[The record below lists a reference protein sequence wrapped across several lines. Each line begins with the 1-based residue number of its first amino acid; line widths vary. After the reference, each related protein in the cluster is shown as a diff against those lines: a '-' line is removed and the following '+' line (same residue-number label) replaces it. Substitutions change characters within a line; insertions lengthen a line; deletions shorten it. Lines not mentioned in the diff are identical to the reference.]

1 MCLTRACAA
10 RPRPV
15 QTRVLSRLTL
25 IPIGIALLFAGL
37 FFDNGRAGPRV
48 QVTPTRDRLAEPTL
62 PASPTQADRGSQV
75 YWLSCLPCHGDL
87 GQGLTDEFRDAYPPE
102 DRNCWNSG
110 CHGERP
116 YDNGFKLPHSI
127 PAVIG
132 KGTLQ
137 KFSNAAVLYGYIR
150 GAMPFWKPGSLTDE
164 EAWSVTAFILR
175 QNGLWDGRAE
185 LNESNAAQVQVAAP
199 EATSTPTVTEPAVGG
214 GIQVS
219 WPVVLGGVLLLGLVL
234 LLILFPKKSP
244 R

>member
-1 MCLTRACAA
+1 MQTRA
-10 RPRPV
+10 
-15 QTRVLSRLTL
+15 LSRLTL
-25 IPIGIALLFAGL
+25 ISIGIALLFAGL
-37 FFDNGRAGPRV
+37 FFDIGRAGP
-48 QVTPTRDRLAEPTL
+48 QAQATPTRDRLAEPTL
-62 PASPTQADRGSQV
+62 PAAPSQADRGSQV

-87 GQGLTDEFRDAYPPE
+87 GQGLTDEFRSAYPPE

-116 YDNGFKLPHSI
+116 YDNGFKLPHSV

-132 KGTLQ
+132 PGALQ

-175 QNGLWDGRAE
+175 QNGLWDGLSE
-185 LNESNAAQVQVAAP
+185 LSESNAAGIQVAAP
-199 EATSTPTVTEPAVGG
+199 GATSTPPVTEPANGG
-214 GIQVS
+214 GIQML
-219 WPVVLGGVLLLGLVL
+219 WPVVLGGILLLGLVL
-234 LLILFPKKSP
+234 LLVFFPKKSP

>member
-1 MCLTRACAA
+1 
-10 RPRPV
+10 
-15 QTRVLSRLTL
+15 
-25 IPIGIALLFAGL
+25 
-37 FFDNGRAGPRV
+37 
-48 QVTPTRDRLAEPTL
+48 
-62 PASPTQADRGSQV
+62 
-75 YWLSCLPCHGDL
+75 L
-87 GQGLTDEFRDAYPPE
+87 GQGLTDEFRNAYPPE

-132 KGTLQ
+132 PGTLQ

-175 QNGLWDGRAE
+175 QNGLWDGLAE
-185 LNESNAAQVQVAAP
+185 LNESNAAGIQVAAP
-199 EATSTPTVTEPAVGG
+199 GVTSTPPVVEPADGA

-234 LLILFPKKSP
+234 LLVLFPKKSP